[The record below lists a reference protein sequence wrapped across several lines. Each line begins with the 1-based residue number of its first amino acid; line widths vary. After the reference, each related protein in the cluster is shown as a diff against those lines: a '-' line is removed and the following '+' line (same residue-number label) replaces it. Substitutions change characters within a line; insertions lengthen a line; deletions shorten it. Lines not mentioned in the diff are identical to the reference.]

1 MNLFDRFI
9 LTIYSFALILL
20 SLIVIAM
27 AANWIPYETAQYV
40 LEGMYIQHGIPYI
53 IVSLV
58 FLLISL
64 RFFVSSITM
73 KKPRSEAGIRQRG
86 EHGEVIISLDTI
98 RAIAERAARKIRGV
112 RGLKTTIRATEQGN
126 MIVLRISVDGEEPLP
141 EMTEKLQESVK
152 MQVEHIAGIEIAEV
166 AVVISEVAG
175 ADNPS
180 ARPRRVE

>member
-1 MNLFDRFI
+1 
-9 LTIYSFALILL
+9 
-20 SLIVIAM
+20 
-27 AANWIPYETAQYV
+27 
-40 LEGMYIQHGIPYI
+40 
-53 IVSLV
+53 
-58 FLLISL
+58 
-64 RFFVSSITM
+64 
-73 KKPRSEAGIRQRG
+73 
-86 EHGEVIISLDTI
+86 
-98 RAIAERAARKIRGV
+98 
-112 RGLKTTIRATEQGN
+112 